1 MVYQKRKT
9 SRILEEIEVRATGLA
24 AIDPNMDFGDER
36 SLKNIG
42 KKTAL
47 LREKLNAYNTAL
59 TDADTLRSEIKEL
72 EKEMA
77 VLSSEMLLAVAFR
90 YGKDSLEYQ
99 KAGGVRRSERIR
111 RSSHARIE
119 VENPLVEV

>member
-1 MVYQKRKT
+1 MVYQKRKS

-24 AIDPNMDFGDER
+24 AIDPNMDFGDNR

-42 KKTAL
+42 KKTAP

-99 KAGGVRRSERIR
+99 KA
-111 RSSHARIE
+111 AK
-119 VENPLVEV
+119 NFLMPLR